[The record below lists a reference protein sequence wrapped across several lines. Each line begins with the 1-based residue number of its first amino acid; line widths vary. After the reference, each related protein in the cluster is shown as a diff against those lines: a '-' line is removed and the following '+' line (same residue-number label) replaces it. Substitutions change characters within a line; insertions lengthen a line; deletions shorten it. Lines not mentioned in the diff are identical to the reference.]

1 MKSAITVAAIA
12 IAAIVNRSGWVAS
25 CNVDALD
32 PGMSFDA
39 LDPGMSFAALTAM
52 GCIVAADSGPC
63 DLQREQK
70 AYSDPIVPPDVT
82 TWSADP
88 DCATIRIFWPKRK
101 GRNLTQENCMQT
113 F

>member
-1 MKSAITVAAIA
+1 
-12 IAAIVNRSGWVAS
+12 
-25 CNVDALD
+25 
-32 PGMSFDA
+32 